1 LLIVFNVSLKLLQRL
16 PQFLRTI
23 ARDGLIFEIHFQMLD
38 PLQRFK
44 HISMP
49 QVSLDALQLFQCTG
63 PRLGFFGAEAFR
75 HLVHHRL
82 THTHVKPVE
91 QVFGLGIQIELRRCA
106 GRVKADPAG
115 FLS

>member
-1 LLIVFNVSLKLLQRL
+1 
-16 PQFLRTI
+16 
-23 ARDGLIFEIHFQMLD
+23 MLD

-75 HLVHHRL
+75 HLIHHRQ

-91 QVFGLGIQIELRRCA
+91 QVFGLGIQIELQCDDVLAELKQILPDFFPDLIDRR
-106 GRVKADPAG
+106 
-115 FLS
+115 